1 MLRKLTAAVFTATL
15 IALPAFAA
23 DTSSQASRPAT
34 HQVEK
39 KTEKQT
45 EKQTKLSH
53 PVRPAHQARHAKH
66 LHRAKQHIAG
76 SNKVTPPKHAQM
88 QAKRMT
94 TSGN

>member
-15 IALPAFAA
+15 IAVPAFAA

-39 KTEKQT
+39 KP

-53 PVRPAHQARHAKH
+53 PVRPAHHARHAKH
-66 LHRAKQHIAG
+66 LHHAKEHIAG
-76 SNKVTPPKHAQM
+76 GNKMTPPKHAQM
-88 QAKRMT
+88 QAKPMT

>member
-23 DTSSQASRPAT
+23 DTSSQASSPAM

-39 KTEKQT
+39 KT

-53 PVRPAHQARHAKH
+53 PVRPTHHARHAKH
-66 LHRAKQHIAG
+66 LHHAKQHIAG